1 MNLSLVE
8 KVCYFF
14 NSLGIVYDVQGPRAD
29 IQPPLKMA
37 VHWISL
43 IQHLKNWV
51 IWVRSWREEP
61 EKENGTQ
68 QKQSPYSW

>member
-8 KVCYFF
+8 KVCHFF
-14 NSLGIVYDVQGPRAD
+14 NSLGIIYDVQGPRAD

-43 IQHLKNWV
+43 IQHLKNRV
-51 IWVRSWREEP
+51 IWVCS
-61 EKENGTQ
+61 
-68 QKQSPYSW
+68 

>member
-14 NSLGIVYDVQGPRAD
+14 NSLRIIYDVQGPCAD
-29 IQPPLKMA
+29 IQPPLKMT

-51 IWVRSWREEP
+51 IWVCS
-61 EKENGTQ
+61 
-68 QKQSPYSW
+68 

>member
-14 NSLGIVYDVQGPRAD
+14 NSLGVVYDVQGPRAD
-29 IQPPLKMA
+29 IQPPLEMA

-43 IQHLKNWV
+43 VQHFKNWV
-51 IWVRSWREEP
+51 VWVRSRVTITSVCRWCLET
-61 EKENGTQ
+61 KGL
-68 QKQSPYSW
+68 